1 MLIKD
6 KQLLCTFSNNNYKDL
21 INNIKSFYSVVEN
34 KFFVFIN
41 TKNNKE
47 YFITYNILSS
57 NVENKKF
64 PNTISI
70 HRKKN
75 YNTLYTLNGM
85 NKLIVEENDGT
96 FDKTFQLNW
105 ELYRNCLILTTDI
118 GPKIISLK
126 LTEIVM

>member
-1 MLIKD
+1 MLNKE
-6 KQLLCTFSNNNYKDL
+6 KQLLCTFYGNDYKEL
-21 INNIKSFYSVVEN
+21 IEKIKQFYTVVEN

-41 TKNNKE
+41 LKNNKE
-47 YFITYNILSS
+47 YFIIYNISS
-57 NVENKKF
+57 LNIENKKF

-85 NKLIVEENDGT
+85 NKLIVEENNGT

-118 GPKIISLK
+118 GPKIVSLK